1 MNLKRTLIEIK
12 GEGKTFYILGL
23 PNSKCFKFLVRCGM
37 GANSEE
43 KFKKLTQ
50 RNIFGLSHL
59 VEHLSFKSPK
69 DYTTDDFL
77 KELRDK
83 GIYNANTSNNYIKYH
98 HQSTMEHYKTSVDL
112 VLNAALN
119 DLSRVT
125 DEEFNMERKV
135 VSNEAK
141 MYNSNVDNK
150 FIRNAKRQLTGQ
162 HIENDVIGLPDTIDN
177 FSLEDAKELKANFL
191 NYSDISYHITY
202 DPLEI
207 EIGVITKYIL
217 SKLNEFKKPKVFV
230 NLYESYRKDIKKYSL
245 KNTVEKI
252 ESKSTQAQNV
262 LAIKFADNITPKDY
276 INLHFLLTY
285 LNSYSPSKNLD
296 YIIREKHGL
305 TYNVSLFQDFSLS
318 LNESIIYLMCGVTKG
333 DEDKLI
339 DLFKETLNLNNQEF
353 NFEDY
358 NKYLKS
364 KELKSIIGKL
374 DQEYYDTYHSYPFYG
389 TPIFKDNE
397 ELFAQDLDTVDL
409 KLMEKYVDE
418 DCVRSILNKICSL
431 VNKQSYSLIQSID
444 LEK

>member
-12 GEGKTFYILGL
+12 GDGKTFYILGL
-23 PNSKCFKFLVRCGM
+23 PNSKCFNFLVRCNM
-37 GANSEE
+37 GGNSEE

-69 DYTTDDFL
+69 DYTTDDFI

-83 GIYNANTSNNYIKYH
+83 GIYNAMTNNNYIMYY
-98 HQSTMEHYKTSVDL
+98 HQSIMEHYKTSVDL

-125 DEEFNMERKV
+125 EEEFVIERKV

-150 FIRNAKRQLTGQ
+150 FRRNAARQLTGQ
-162 HIENDVIGLPDTIDN
+162 HIENDVIGLSETIDN

-191 NYSDISYHITY
+191 NYSDTSYHITY
-202 DPLEI
+202 DPLEM

-262 LAIKFADNITPKDY
+262 LAFKFTDNITPKDY
-276 INLHFLLTY
+276 INLDFLIGY
-285 LNSYSPSKNLD
+285 LNRYAPNKSLD

-305 TYNVSLFQDFSLS
+305 TYNVSLYQDFGSS
-318 LNESIIYLMCGVTKG
+318 LNESIVYLVCGVTKG

-339 DLFKETLNLNNQEF
+339 DLFKETLNLNNREF

-358 NKYLKS
+358 RKYLKS

-374 DQEYYDTYHSYPFYG
+374 DQEYYDIYHDYPFYD
-389 TPIFKDNE
+389 TSLFKDNE

-418 DCVRSILNKICSL
+418 DSVRSVLNKICSL
-431 VNKQSYSLIQSID
+431 INKQSYSLIQSID
-444 LEK
+444 VKE

>member
-37 GANSEE
+37 GANCEE
-43 KFKKLTQ
+43 KFKKLTY

-69 DYTTDDFL
+69 DYTTDDFI

-83 GIYNANTSNNYIKYH
+83 GIYNANTSNNYIMYH
-98 HQSTMEHYKTSVDL
+98 HQSITEYYKTTIDL

-119 DLSRVT
+119 DLSKVS
-125 DEEFNMERKV
+125 DEEFEMERKV

-150 FIRNAKRQLTGQ
+150 FIRNAKRKLAGQ

-177 FSLEDAKELKANFL
+177 FKLEDAIELKANFL
-191 NYSDISYHITY
+191 NSTETSYHITY

-217 SKLNEFKKPKVFV
+217 SKMKEFKKPTVFV
-230 NLYESYRKDIKKYSL
+230 NLYETYRKDIKKYSL

-252 ESKSTQAQNV
+252 ESKSTQSQNV

-285 LNSYSPSKNLD
+285 LNSYAPNKNLD

-305 TYNVSLFQDFSLS
+305 TYNVSLFQDFGLS

-364 KELKSIIGKL
+364 RELKSIIGKL
-374 DQEYYDTYHSYPFYG
+374 DQEYYDVYHNYPFYG
-389 TPIFKDNE
+389 TSLFKDNE
-397 ELFAQDLDTVDL
+397 ELFAQDLDTVDV

-418 DCVRSILNKICSL
+418 DSVRSILNKICSL
-431 VNKQSYSLIQSID
+431 VNKQSYSLIQSMD
-444 LEK
+444 VKE